1 MATFDFN
8 VGRNKRKWELFLS
21 TIKKEQ
27 ETKSAS
33 KVTLKKGGVECLAYQ
48 FGDQLLGS
56 ADGEVT
62 VMGQSASLQMIED
75 RKDIGIEFRPSPR
88 KAISDTTATR
98 QKNRKEFLKREFN
111 SGSSEQATFLG
122 NDRNEKTSEG
132 ISTTTDVFRRFV
144 TNFDNRK
151 KQLHDENHYAPA
163 VDPEFDIA
171 NNDCGTKQS
180 YICVDG
186 DDTEKDKKKKEPE
199 NSFAS
204 KDKIESGFIIADE
217 NIEDRSISN
226 TQRQCLF
233 VKDDTD
239 IDQNQKYTGESI
251 KGFESP
257 SDPCKEYDR
266 EDIGLTVI
274 PEGNEHFLSLGSE
287 SDQQENCK
295 NTGGNNSTDER
306 PFSLTPSVSRKR
318 KLHVNIDDDES
329 KEHDSVRPANI
340 DDVMIIVQDDDG
352 LNVEGQR
359 NNYVELNMNACI
371 NPISVDIKTSDSTRE
386 QLNIHVSQPKR
397 LISHTVQSETKNDRA
412 HADVKQEKEEDDFPM
427 NTEFQIDDF
436 IKHGDVKK
444 EKSEDLV
451 YEEYLKSVVS
461 SRDVKDVDGD
471 VELSRQ
477 RERVKRSPTKM
488 KKDIDQSCCKWDMIM
503 FARHFDFDSVVFPLH
518 FPPSYTGSSDELTY
532 VQKAVKREVSRRR
545 FAISEPDLDIKGS
558 FFKRMRT
565 NESGVR
571 LLLDAIF
578 LPICSELGLKIEV
591 NKSVDCS
598 YLVNCIFDYR
608 LTRNGQVIG
617 CIEAKSA
624 TGLCNKSIVQAVLQL
639 TILQAERFQMETEV
653 PPLFNIVTDGV
664 RYIFIQLSGK
674 KLRFE
679 FDKKKTLLINRSEDI
694 SDLKKMLPKILNLI
708 KLSDARGNE
717 NCIEDVNPIVID

>member
-62 VMGQSASLQMIED
+62 IMGQSASLQMIED

-98 QKNRKEFLKREFN
+98 QKHRTEFLKREFN
-111 SGSSEQATFLG
+111 SASSEQATFLG

-144 TNFDNRK
+144 TNVDNRK
-151 KQLHDENHYAPA
+151 KQLHDENHYASA

-171 NNDCGTKQS
+171 KNDCGTKQS
-180 YICVDG
+180 YIYVHG

-226 TQRQCLF
+226 MQRQCLF
-233 VKDDTD
+233 VKND

-266 EDIGLTVI
+266 EDIGPTVI
-274 PEGNEHFLSLGSE
+274 PEGNEHFLSLGSK
-287 SDQQENCK
+287 SNQQENCK
-295 NTGGNNSTDER
+295 ITKENSSTDEEHS
-306 PFSLTPSVSRKR
+306 SLTPCVSRKR
-318 KLHVNIDDDES
+318 KLYLNIGHDES
-329 KEHDSVRPANI
+329 KERDSVRPANI
-340 DDVMIIVQDDDG
+340 DDVMVIVQDSKDLD
-352 LNVEGQR
+352 VEGQP
-359 NNYVELNMNACI
+359 NNSIKINMNACI
-371 NPISVDIKTSDSTRE
+371 NPITVDKKSNNSTNE
-386 QLNIHVSQPKR
+386 QKVHVSQPKR
-397 LISHTVQSETKNDRA
+397 HVIQSETKTDRA
-412 HADVKQEKEEDDFPM
+412 HAAVKQEKEEDELRM
-427 NTEFQIDDF
+427 NTEIQVDDL
-436 IKHGDVKK
+436 IKHSDVKK

-461 SRDVKDVDGD
+461 SKDVKDVDGD

-518 FPPSYTGSSDELTY
+518 FPPSYTGSSDELTH

-545 FAISEPDLDIKGS
+545 VAISEPDMNTKGS

-598 YLVNCIFDYR
+598 YLVNCVFDYR
-608 LTRNGQVIG
+608 MTRNGQVIG

-624 TGLCNKSIVQAVLQL
+624 SGLCSKSIIQAILQL
-639 TILQAERFQMETEV
+639 TIIQAERLQTENEV
-653 PPLFNIVTDGV
+653 PPLFSIVTDGV
-664 RYIFIQLSGK
+664 RYIFIQLLGK
-674 KLRFE
+674 ELRFE
-679 FDKKKTLLINRSEDI
+679 FDRKKTLLINRSEDI
-694 SDLKKMLPKILNLI
+694 CDLRKMLPKILNLI
-708 KLSDARGNE
+708 KLSDTRGNE
-717 NCIEDVNPIVID
+717 NCNEDVNPIVID